1 MESLLYQVIL
11 QVTSSRCV
19 CLPNFIFCFI
29 FKYFWRSLGWRLNWI
44 GILPS
49 LTRMTCKSSHKWRTN
64 MTKKKK
70 PKQIEQQEKR
80 RDLKKKNANVL
91 SLHGWQ
97 SVATFP
103 SAQIFS
109 LSLSLPGRSL
119 FSTVSYLSCLWPVKT
134 SSCFNRQW
142 WTVWSLSNNTVIYY
156 SKQQIVI
163 VIILT
168 YFNDDDLK

>member
-1 MESLLYQVIL
+1 
-11 QVTSSRCV
+11 
-19 CLPNFIFCFI
+19 
-29 FKYFWRSLGWRLNWI
+29 
-44 GILPS
+44 
-49 LTRMTCKSSHKWRTN
+49 

-70 PKQIEQQEKR
+70 TKQIEQQEKR

-119 FSTVSYLSCLWPVKT
+119 FSTVSYLSCL
-134 SSCFNRQW
+134 
-142 WTVWSLSNNTVIYY
+142 
-156 SKQQIVI
+156 
-163 VIILT
+163 
-168 YFNDDDLK
+168 